1 MLEFLEQALNFILQP
16 YAYATG
22 AFIVFLIINIC
33 IKADAINSKKDPDE
47 YMPVGLLMG
56 VLGGLVWPAV
66 VGFYLLYLANLFLN
80 VLAKMFS
87 ESSRSN
93 SKES

>member
-1 MLEFLEQALNFILQP
+1 
-16 YAYATG
+16 
-22 AFIVFLIINIC
+22 
-33 IKADAINSKKDPDE
+33 
-47 YMPVGLLMG
+47 MPVGLFM
-56 VLGGLVWPAV
+56 GGLAGLIWSAV

-87 ESSRSN
+87 ESSQNN

>member
-1 MLEFLEQALNFILQP
+1 MPAGLFIGAL
-16 YAYATG
+16 G
-22 AFIVFLIINIC
+22 A
-33 IKADAINSKKDPDE
+33 
-47 YMPVGLLMG
+47 
-56 VLGGLVWPAV
+56 LVWPAI

-87 ESSRSN
+87 ESSQNN

>member
-1 MLEFLEQALNFILQP
+1 MLEFLEQALTFILQP
-16 YAYATG
+16 YVYAIG

-33 IKADAINSKKDPDE
+33 VKADAINSKKDPDE
-47 YMPVGLLMG
+47 FMPVGLFI
-56 VLGGLVWPAV
+56 GGLCALIWPAV

-87 ESSRSN
+87 ESSQNN

>member
-1 MLEFLEQALNFILQP
+1 MLEFIEQALNFILQP
-16 YAYATG
+16 YAYAIG

-47 YMPVGLLMG
+47 FMPIGLFLG
-56 VLGGLVWPAV
+56 FLGGFLWPAV
-66 VGFYLLYLANLFLN
+66 VGLYLLYLANLFLN
-80 VLAKMFS
+80 VLAKMLS
-87 ESSRSN
+87 ESSQNN

>member
-1 MLEFLEQALNFILQP
+1 MLEFLGQALNFIIQP
-16 YAYATG
+16 YVYATG
-22 AFIVFLIINIC
+22 AFIVFLIIDIC
-33 IKADAINSKKDPDE
+33 VKADAIHSKKDPDE
-47 YMPVGLLMG
+47 YIPAGLFI
-56 VLGGLVWPAV
+56 GGLAGLIWPAV

-87 ESSRSN
+87 ESSQNN